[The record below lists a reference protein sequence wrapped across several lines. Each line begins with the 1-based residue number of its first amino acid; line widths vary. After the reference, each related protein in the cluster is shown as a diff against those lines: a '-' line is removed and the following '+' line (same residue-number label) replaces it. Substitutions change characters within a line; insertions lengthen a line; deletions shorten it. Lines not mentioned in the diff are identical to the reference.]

1 MATGTVTS
9 LPTGYICLAE
19 PDTNFSSS
27 SLEALVTDTTS
38 GAQYVATGAKN
49 VTCGTATANVNSVEI
64 PVIDA
69 ISAGDQIVVTVT
81 NVTNPSTVATY
92 SDFAVSTSV
101 DSEAVD
107 APAYQIG
114 VSSSV
119 GVTVAVSP
127 TTPGALATYTISGLH
142 ASGGLSGGNQITIS
156 VNQTN
161 GTVLPDSSADYAL
174 TDSTT
179 TTGSGGLDLYTYNS
193 DTA

>member
-1 MATGTVTS
+1 M
-9 LPTGYICLAE
+9 
-19 PDTNFSSS
+19 
-27 SLEALVTDTTS
+27 
-38 GAQYVATGAKN
+38 
-49 VTCGTATANVNSVEI
+49 TCGTATPNVNSLEI

-127 TTPGALATYTISGLH
+127 TTPGALATYTISGHPCQWRYQRRQPDNDLGEPDH
-142 ASGGLSGGNQITIS
+142 
-156 VNQTN
+156 

-179 TTGSGGLDLYTYNS
+179 TTGSGGLDLLPPT
-193 DTA
+193 TRR

>member
-1 MATGTVTS
+1 M
-9 LPTGYICLAE
+9 
-19 PDTNFSSS
+19 
-27 SLEALVTDTTS
+27 
-38 GAQYVATGAKN
+38 
-49 VTCGTATANVNSVEI
+49 TCGTATPNVNSVEI

-69 ISAGDQIVVTVT
+69 ISAGDQLVVTVT

-127 TTPGALATYTISGLH
+127 TTPGALATYTISGIH
-142 ASGGLSGGNQITIS
+142 ASAAISGGNQITIS
-156 VNQTN
+156 VHQRPWDRATGQQRRLRPDRLHDDNRFGWSRPVTWLQ
-161 GTVLPDSSADYAL
+161 LPM
-174 TDSTT
+174 
-179 TTGSGGLDLYTYNS
+179 
-193 DTA
+193 TA